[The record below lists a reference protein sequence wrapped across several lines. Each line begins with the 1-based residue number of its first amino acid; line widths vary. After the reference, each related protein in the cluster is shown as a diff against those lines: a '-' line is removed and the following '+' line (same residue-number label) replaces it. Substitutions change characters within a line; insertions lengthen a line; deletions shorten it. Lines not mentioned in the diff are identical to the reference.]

1 MTKTHVCIHTDV
13 CVRMPLKDTCTH
25 SCMRAYTHMQDGICS
40 CMAHAHLSLYN
51 AYHTDMLRLYV
62 HVVLRMCACVRA
74 CVSRYTYTEAHVHTE
89 SNVSYVDDICIIT
102 EMCAI
107 HT

>member
-1 MTKTHVCIHTDV
+1 MFVHV
-13 CVRMPLKDTCTH
+13 LL
-25 SCMRAYTHMQDGICS
+25 MRI
-40 CMAHAHLSLYN
+40 SLYN

-89 SNVSYVDDICIIT
+89 SNVSYVDDICINT
-102 EMCAI
+102 ERCAI